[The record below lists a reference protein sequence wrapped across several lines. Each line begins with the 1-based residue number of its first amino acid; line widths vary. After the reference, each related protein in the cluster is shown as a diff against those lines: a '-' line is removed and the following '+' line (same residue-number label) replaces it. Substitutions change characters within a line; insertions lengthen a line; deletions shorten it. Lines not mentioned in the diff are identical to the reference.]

1 MEHGRRPVRAVHAK
15 KSICWSRIELLHAGP
30 EDTWLYEVLGFL
42 QRGLTFFSNAHS
54 FDSKAGFACES
65 TVLVRLWD
73 GTEPPGS
80 KNQPLKAA

>member
-42 QRGLTFFSNAHS
+42 QRGLTFSPTRTHLIAKQALPAN
-54 FDSKAGFACES
+54 
-65 TVLVRLWD
+65 RLCW
-73 GTEPPGS
+73 
-80 KNQPLKAA
+80 